1 MHPIAWWSSL
11 VVLTAASGI
20 DICTRRIPNWLS
32 LPYLAGGVLAQGIE
46 MGWPGVATSLAGAAL
61 ACLLF
66 APGCYLRFM
75 GMGDLKL
82 AAAVGAWIGPEQF
95 LLAFIVTGVAG
106 GLMAVTYTRKG
117 RSTLRAAAIPYAPAI
132 AAGALFAFLAR

>member
-1 MHPIAWWSSL
+1 
-11 VVLTAASGI
+11 
-20 DICTRRIPNWLS
+20 
-32 LPYLAGGVLAQGIE
+32 
-46 MGWPGVATSLAGAAL
+46 
-61 ACLLF
+61 
-66 APGCYLRFM
+66 M